1 MVGLVILAFAGVAAE
16 THRVHVHGPSGT
28 FRDSKNRSLLFHG
41 LNFVMKDPPYYP
53 NPGPDYKIARKL
65 KRRGV
70 NVIRLGV
77 QMGGLFP
84 KKNDL
89 TPSMAYLDK
98 IGEHIDVMWAH
109 GIWTIIDL
117 HQDVLSP
124 ATCGEGMPAWMLNMT
139 RDGRYNNRYCSHS
152 HAINMNVIFP
162 TRHEWTY
169 PLRVP

>member
-1 MVGLVILAFAGVAAE
+1 MMLALVILTFAGVTGE
-16 THRVHVHGPSGT
+16 THRIHVHGPSGT

-53 NPGPDYKIARKL
+53 NPGPDNKIAKKL

-84 KKNDL
+84 NDGDL
-89 TPSMAYLDK
+89 KPSMAYLNK
-98 IGEHIDVMWAH
+98 IERHIDVMWAH
-109 GIWTIIDL
+109 DIWTIIDL

-139 RDGRYNNRYCSHS
+139 LDGRYNNRFRLLCHTHKY
-152 HAINMNVIFP
+152 NVSNP
-162 TRHEWTY
+162 
-169 PLRVP
+169 P